1 MTRILTNMS
10 ERSFRVYRFLQH
22 ALAPGLQNSQYAYK
36 EALQAHCRPGIA
48 WLDLGCGH
56 QLLQD
61 WMPRRLQ
68 DEAEM
73 LRKPQLFVGIDANI
87 PGLRKNGSSRHLVA
101 GDIEILPFRDET
113 FDLAT
118 ANMVI
123 EHVQRP
129 EKLLSEVRR
138 ILRPGGEFLFHTP
151 NRWGYPIMIARLL
164 PQRVKAWFIRLL
176 EGRTAGDVFATF
188 YRLNSV
194 PLIKAL
200 ALKNGMQVAE
210 SSLIESS
217 AETAVLGPLVIFELL
232 LIRALRTNVLSKFRT
247 NLIIVMTKHR
257 APTNG

>member
-1 MTRILTNMS
+1 MRVLAKTIESSSRVLEFLERTLT
-10 ERSFRVYRFLQH
+10 
-22 ALAPGLQNSQYAYK
+22 PGLQNSQYAYK
-36 EALQAHCRPGIA
+36 AALQAHCRPGIA

-61 WMPRRLQ
+61 WMPRSQQ
-68 DEAEM
+68 DETEL
-73 LRKPQLFVGIDANI
+73 LRRPQLFVGIDANI
-87 PGLRKNGSSRHLVA
+87 SSLEKNGSSRHLVA
-101 GDIEILPFRDET
+101 GDIEILPFKDAT

-123 EHVQRP
+123 EHVRRP

-164 PQRVKAWFIRLL
+164 PQRVKAWLIRLL

-217 AETAVLGPLVIFELL
+217 AETGVLGPVGIFELL
-232 LIRALRTNVLSKFRT
+232 LIRALRTNVLSRFRT
-247 NLIIVMTKHR
+247 NLIVVLRKPRI
-257 APTNG
+257 PTSA